1 MSARSKEFRINF
13 NHEDLLLC
21 EAAGVEPRAFVN
33 DSVRA
38 ALADL
43 ESNAK
48 SIAEET
54 VEEEVTEEDEEESD
68 E

>member
-38 ALADL
+38 ALAKLPDPST
-43 ESNAK
+43 E
-48 SIAEET
+48 